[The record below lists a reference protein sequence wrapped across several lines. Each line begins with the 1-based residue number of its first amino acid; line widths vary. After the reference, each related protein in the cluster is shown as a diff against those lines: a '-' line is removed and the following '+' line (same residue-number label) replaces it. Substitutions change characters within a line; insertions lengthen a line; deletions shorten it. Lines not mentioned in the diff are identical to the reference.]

1 MHKIAVILEAR
12 TQSTRLKN
20 KIFKKLG
27 KYYVLEFL
35 INRLKKGLKYDI
47 IVATSLNKKDIKVQK
62 FCEKKN
68 IKFFRG
74 KEEDLIH
81 RVINCSEFFNVD
93 IIISLTSDNPLVDPK
108 MIKKM
113 LDILNLELDF
123 TSDDEIKV
131 LLDNVDISTLIRS
144 KEITSAV
151 SEVSAIKAVREKMVK
166 IQKDTAKNGN
176 FIVEGRDIGTVV
188 FPDAKYKFFLTADY
202 DVRAQRRL
210 EDFKRVNEELN
221 VNKIKQD
228 LTDRDQYDSSRK
240 LSPLKQ
246 AKDAIVIDTSTCTI
260 DDQVNQI
267 FKHIERN

>member
-1 MHKIAVILEAR
+1 MVITIDGPAGVGK
-12 TQSTRLKN
+12 TTTAKRLAN
-20 KIFKKLG
+20 KLG
-27 KYYVLEFL
+27 YQYLDTGAMYRAVTYFL
-35 INRLKKGLKYDI
+35 RQN
-47 IVATSLNKKDIKVQK
+47 S
-62 FCEKKN
+62 
-68 IKFFRG
+68 
-74 KEEDLIH
+74 
-81 RVINCSEFFNVD
+81 VD
-93 IIISLTSDNPLVDPK
+93 ISSEVHV
-108 MIKKM
+108 KKM

-123 TSDDEIKV
+123 TSEDEIKV

-166 IQKDTAKNGN
+166 IQKDTVKNGN

>member
-1 MHKIAVILEAR
+1 MVITIDGPAGVGK
-12 TQSTRLKN
+12 TTTA
-20 KIFKKLG
+20 KKLASKLG
-27 KYYVLEFL
+27 YQYLDTGAMYRAVTYFL
-35 INRLKKGLKYDI
+35 RE
-47 IVATSLNKKDIKVQK
+47 S
-62 FCEKKN
+62 
-68 IKFFRG
+68 
-74 KEEDLIH
+74 
-81 RVINCSEFFNVD
+81 SVD
-93 IIISLTSDNPLVDPK
+93 ISSEAHV
-108 MIKKM
+108 KKM

-123 TSDDEIKV
+123 TSEDEIKII
-131 LLDNVDISTLIRS
+131 LDNKDISTLIRS

-166 IQKDTAKNGN
+166 IQKDTVKNGN

-246 AKDAIVIDTSTCTI
+246 AKDAIVVDTSNCTI

-267 FKHIERN
+267 YKHIERN

>member
-1 MHKIAVILEAR
+1 MVITIDGPAGVGK
-12 TQSTRLKN
+12 TTTAKRLAS
-20 KIFKKLG
+20 KLG
-27 KYYVLEFL
+27 YQYLDTGAMYRAVT
-35 INRLKKGLKYDI
+35 Y
-47 IVATSLNKKDIKVQK
+47 
-62 FCEKKN
+62 
-68 IKFFRG
+68 FFR
-74 KEEDLIH
+74 K
-81 RVINCSEFFNVD
+81 NSVD
-93 IIISLTSDNPLVDPK
+93 ISSEVQVI
-108 MIKKM
+108 KM

-123 TSDDEIKV
+123 TSANEIRV
-131 LLDNVDISTLIRS
+131 LLDDVDISTMIRS

-151 SEVSAIKAVREKMVK
+151 SEVSAIKAVRKKMVK

>member
-1 MHKIAVILEAR
+1 MVITIDGPAGVGK
-12 TQSTRLKN
+12 TTTAKRLAS
-20 KIFKKLG
+20 KLG
-27 KYYVLEFL
+27 YQYLDTGAMYRAVTYFL
-35 INRLKKGLKYDI
+35 RKNFIDI
-47 IVATSLNKKDIKVQK
+47 S
-62 FCEKKN
+62 
-68 IKFFRG
+68 
-74 KEEDLIH
+74 
-81 RVINCSEFFNVD
+81 SEVH
-93 IIISLTSDNPLVDPK
+93 V
-108 MIKKM
+108 KKM

-246 AKDAIVIDTSTCTI
+246 AKGAIVIDTSACTI

-267 FKHIERN
+267 YKHIERN

>member
-1 MHKIAVILEAR
+1 MVITIDGPAGVGK
-12 TQSTRLKN
+12 TTTA
-20 KIFKKLG
+20 KKLASKLG
-27 KYYVLEFL
+27 YQYLDTGAMYRAVTYFL
-35 INRLKKGLKYDI
+35 RE
-47 IVATSLNKKDIKVQK
+47 S
-62 FCEKKN
+62 
-68 IKFFRG
+68 
-74 KEEDLIH
+74 
-81 RVINCSEFFNVD
+81 SVD
-93 IIISLTSDNPLVDPK
+93 ISSEAHVR
-108 MIKKM
+108 KM

-123 TSDDEIKV
+123 TSEDEIKII
-131 LLDNVDISTLIRS
+131 LDNKDISTLIRS
-144 KEITSAV
+144 KEITNAV

-166 IQKDTAKNGN
+166 IQKDTVKNGN

-202 DVRAQRRL
+202 DVRPQRRL

-246 AKDAIVIDTSTCTI
+246 AKDAIVIDTSACTI

>member
-1 MHKIAVILEAR
+1 MYRAV
-12 TQSTRLKN
+12 T
-20 KIFKKLG
+20 
-27 KYYVLEFL
+27 YFL
-35 INRLKKGLKYDI
+35 RE
-47 IVATSLNKKDIKVQK
+47 S
-62 FCEKKN
+62 
-68 IKFFRG
+68 
-74 KEEDLIH
+74 
-81 RVINCSEFFNVD
+81 SVD
-93 IIISLTSDNPLVDPK
+93 ISSEAHVR
-108 MIKKM
+108 KM

-123 TSDDEIKV
+123 TSEDEIKII
-131 LLDNVDISTLIRS
+131 LDNKDISTLIRS

-166 IQKDTAKNGN
+166 IQKDTVKNGN

-246 AKDAIVIDTSTCTI
+246 AKDAFVIDTSACTI

>member
-1 MHKIAVILEAR
+1 MVITIDGPAGVGK
-12 TQSTRLKN
+12 TTTAKRLAS
-20 KIFKKLG
+20 KLG
-27 KYYVLEFL
+27 YQYLDTGAMYRAVTYFL
-35 INRLKKGLKYDI
+35 RKNSIDI
-47 IVATSLNKKDIKVQK
+47 S
-62 FCEKKN
+62 
-68 IKFFRG
+68 
-74 KEEDLIH
+74 
-81 RVINCSEFFNVD
+81 SEVH
-93 IIISLTSDNPLVDPK
+93 V
-108 MIKKM
+108 KKM

-246 AKDAIVIDTSTCTI
+246 AKDAIVIDTSNCTI

-267 FKHIERN
+267 YKHIERN

>member
-1 MHKIAVILEAR
+1 MVITIDGPAGVGK
-12 TQSTRLKN
+12 TTTAKRLAS
-20 KIFKKLG
+20 KLG
-27 KYYVLEFL
+27 YQYLDTGAMYRAVTYFL
-35 INRLKKGLKYDI
+35 RKNSIDI
-47 IVATSLNKKDIKVQK
+47 S
-62 FCEKKN
+62 
-68 IKFFRG
+68 
-74 KEEDLIH
+74 
-81 RVINCSEFFNVD
+81 SEVH
-93 IIISLTSDNPLVDPK
+93 V
-108 MIKKM
+108 KKM

-123 TSDDEIKV
+123 TSEDEIKV

-202 DVRAQRRL
+202 DVRAKRRL

>member
-1 MHKIAVILEAR
+1 MVITIDGPAGVGK
-12 TQSTRLKN
+12 TTTAKRLAS
-20 KIFKKLG
+20 KLG
-27 KYYVLEFL
+27 YQYLDTGAMYRAVT
-35 INRLKKGLKYDI
+35 Y
-47 IVATSLNKKDIKVQK
+47 
-62 FCEKKN
+62 
-68 IKFFRG
+68 FFR
-74 KEEDLIH
+74 K
-81 RVINCSEFFNVD
+81 NSVD
-93 IIISLTSDNPLVDPK
+93 ISSEVQVI
-108 MIKKM
+108 KM

-123 TSDDEIKV
+123 TSANEIRV
-131 LLDNVDISTLIRS
+131 LLDDVDISTMIRS

-151 SEVSAIKAVREKMVK
+151 SEVSAIKAVRKKMVK

-246 AKDAIVIDTSTCTI
+246 AKDAIVIDTSVCTI

-267 FKHIERN
+267 YKHIERN

>member
-1 MHKIAVILEAR
+1 MVITIDGPAGVGK
-12 TQSTRLKN
+12 TTTA
-20 KIFKKLG
+20 KKLASKLG
-27 KYYVLEFL
+27 YQYLDTGAMYRAVTYFL
-35 INRLKKGLKYDI
+35 RE
-47 IVATSLNKKDIKVQK
+47 S
-62 FCEKKN
+62 
-68 IKFFRG
+68 
-74 KEEDLIH
+74 
-81 RVINCSEFFNVD
+81 SVD
-93 IIISLTSDNPLVDPK
+93 ISSEAHVR
-108 MIKKM
+108 KM

-123 TSDDEIKV
+123 TSEDEIKII
-131 LLDNVDISTLIRS
+131 LDNKDISTLIRS

-166 IQKDTAKNGN
+166 IQKDTVKNGN

-246 AKDAIVIDTSTCTI
+246 AKGAIVIDTSACTI

-267 FKHIERN
+267 YKHIERN

>member
-1 MHKIAVILEAR
+1 MAFVARKTNFLSIFMVITIDGPAGVGK
-12 TQSTRLKN
+12 TTTAKRLAS
-20 KIFKKLG
+20 KLG
-27 KYYVLEFL
+27 YQYLDTGAMYRAVTYFL
-35 INRLKKGLKYDI
+35 RQN
-47 IVATSLNKKDIKVQK
+47 S
-62 FCEKKN
+62 
-68 IKFFRG
+68 
-74 KEEDLIH
+74 
-81 RVINCSEFFNVD
+81 VD
-93 IIISLTSDNPLVDPK
+93 ISSEVHV
-108 MIKKM
+108 KKM

-123 TSDDEIKV
+123 TSEDEIKV
-131 LLDNVDISTLIRS
+131 LLDNVDISTLIRG

-166 IQKDTAKNGN
+166 IQKDTAKDGN
-176 FIVEGRDIGTVV
+176 FVVEGRDIGTVV

>member
-1 MHKIAVILEAR
+1 MVITIDGPAGVGK
-12 TQSTRLKN
+12 TTTAKRLAS
-20 KIFKKLG
+20 KLG
-27 KYYVLEFL
+27 YQYLDTGAMYRAVTYFL
-35 INRLKKGLKYDI
+35 RKNSIDI
-47 IVATSLNKKDIKVQK
+47 S
-62 FCEKKN
+62 
-68 IKFFRG
+68 
-74 KEEDLIH
+74 
-81 RVINCSEFFNVD
+81 SEVH
-93 IIISLTSDNPLVDPK
+93 V
-108 MIKKM
+108 KKM

-123 TSDDEIKV
+123 TSEDEIKV

-166 IQKDTAKNGN
+166 IQKDTVKNGN

>member
-113 LDILNLELDF
+113 LDIFNKSNLDYFDNLETGFLPRGTAIRIVKRKILKKFSNRVKKTSRYNFRQHTAYFF
-123 TSDDEIKV
+123 T
-131 LLDNVDISTLIRS
+131 
-144 KEITSAV
+144 
-151 SEVSAIKAVREKMVK
+151 
-166 IQKDTAKNGN
+166 KNRN
-176 FIVEGRDIGTVV
+176 S
-188 FPDAKYKFFLTADY
+188 KFFRTKKFTIYKNYSLPNYSFTIDY
-202 DVRAQRRL
+202 L
-210 EDFKRVNEELN
+210 EDFK
-221 VNKIKQD
+221 KIKI
-228 LTDRDQYDSSRK
+228 L
-240 LSPLKQ
+240 LKRFNYNFNTELL
-246 AKDAIVIDTSTCTI
+246 KIINYLKI
-260 DDQVNQI
+260 N
-267 FKHIERN
+267 

>member
-1 MHKIAVILEAR
+1 MVITIDGPAGVGK
-12 TQSTRLKN
+12 TTTAKRLAS
-20 KIFKKLG
+20 KLG
-27 KYYVLEFL
+27 YQYLDTGAMYRAVTYFL
-35 INRLKKGLKYDI
+35 RKNSIDI
-47 IVATSLNKKDIKVQK
+47 S
-62 FCEKKN
+62 
-68 IKFFRG
+68 
-74 KEEDLIH
+74 
-81 RVINCSEFFNVD
+81 SEVH
-93 IIISLTSDNPLVDPK
+93 V
-108 MIKKM
+108 KKM

-123 TSDDEIKV
+123 TSEDEIIV

-166 IQKDTAKNGN
+166 IQKDTVKNGN